1 MFFLGIS
8 WGKNM
13 CCYILVSETCPKR
26 THLYISTIVFN
37 LDNAIPLIIAP
48 LYFYLGGKN
57 WKDLYILALV
67 IPVISFIL
75 SLFLP
80 ESPRYLFSRK
90 KYVEFDKTMKHIAR
104 FNKVQYNI
112 FLAESATYDLDNAA
126 LIPNINSPAKDIE
139 KEYSI

>member
-1 MFFLGIS
+1 M
-8 WGKNM
+8 
-13 CCYILVSETCPKR
+13 YILT
-26 THLYISTIVFN
+26 
-37 LDNAIPLIIAP
+37 
-48 LYFYLGGKN
+48 
-57 WKDLYILALV
+57 LV

-80 ESPRYLFSRK
+80 ESPRYLFSKK